1 MRKKLAVAGLMVVLF
16 LALVTV
22 NCAYADFTNIFMTD
36 SNGSTTPKST
46 FTLDETP
53 WLYLELPHSGFNV
66 GVSFWT
72 SPSSDPFFVQGLS
85 TGSQYWLSLDSGLDD
100 DNNPISWDSVKQLG
114 LWNINAGYLYPLSDR
129 RNPESGVGTA
139 SFNVTAVPEPVAS
152 VLFITGGTM
161 LLVRRLRKG
170 KK

>member
-36 SNGSTTPKST
+36 SDGSTTPKST

-66 GVSFWT
+66 ALSFWT
-72 SPSSDPFFVQGLS
+72 SPGTDEFFVEGLS
-85 TGSQYWLSLDSGLDD
+85 AGSQYWLSLDSGLDD
-100 DNNPISWDSVKQLG
+100 DDNPISWDSVKQLG
-114 LWNINAGYLYPLSDR
+114 LWNVDAGYLYQSG
-129 RNPESGVGTA
+129 NPEAGVGTT
-139 SFNVTAVPEPVAS
+139 SFNVTAVPEPIS
-152 VLFITGGTM
+152 TVLFLTGGTI
-161 LLVRRLRKG
+161 LAIRRMRKKG
-170 KK
+170 EK